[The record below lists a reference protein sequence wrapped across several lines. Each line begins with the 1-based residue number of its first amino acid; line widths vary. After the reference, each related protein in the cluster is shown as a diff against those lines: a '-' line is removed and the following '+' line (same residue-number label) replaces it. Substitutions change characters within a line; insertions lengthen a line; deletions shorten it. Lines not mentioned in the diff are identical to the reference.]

1 MGAFQGDEMQGE
13 VRDQINAMVGRYQ
26 TRRSAIMPALAL
38 VQETVDSLNGDTLM
52 EVADILEVPEIW
64 VFEVATFYEMF
75 HTEAVGKFHFQ
86 LCTNVSCM
94 LAQAEQLMQHL
105 ESRLQ
110 ISRGDTTADGMFSLT
125 TVECL
130 GSCDT
135 APVMM
140 VNRDYHE
147 NLNEQRID
155 ELLDRLKQQTGN

>member
-1 MGAFQGDEMQGE
+1 MQE
-13 VRDQINAMVGRYQ
+13 DVRDQINAIASRYQ

-38 VQETVDSLNGDTLM
+38 VQETVDSLHGDVLK

-75 HTEAVGKFHFQ
+75 HTEAVGRYHIQ

-94 LAQAEQLMQHL
+94 LAQAEQLMRHL
-105 ESRLQ
+105 ENRLQ
-110 ISRGDTTADGMFSLT
+110 ISRGDTTPDRMFTLT

-130 GSCDT
+130 GSCNT

-147 NLNEQRID
+147 NLNEQRLD
-155 ELLDRLKQQTGN
+155 DLLDQMKRPTEN

>member
-1 MGAFQGDEMQGE
+1 MQE
-13 VRDQINAMVGRYQ
+13 HVKEQINAIASRYQ

-38 VQETVDSLNGDTLM
+38 VQETADSLHGDILL
-52 EVADILEVPEIW
+52 EVADILDVPEIW

-75 HTEAVGKFHFQ
+75 HTKAVGKYHIQ

-94 LAQAEQLMQHL
+94 LAQAERLMQHL
-105 ESRLQ
+105 EEQLK
-110 ISRGDTTADGMFSLT
+110 ISRGDTTPDRMFTLS

-130 GSCDT
+130 GSCNT

-147 NLNEQRID
+147 NLDEQRID
-155 ELLDRLKQQTGN
+155 ELLVQMKRQTEN

>member
-1 MGAFQGDEMQGE
+1 MQE
-13 VRDQINAMVGRYQ
+13 QLKEQINALVGRYQ

-38 VQETVDSLNGDTLM
+38 VQETVDSLHGDVLM
-52 EVADILEVPEIW
+52 EVAELLDVPEIW

-75 HTEAVGKFHFQ
+75 HTEPIGRFHIQ

-94 LAQAEQLMQHL
+94 LAHAEQLVQYL
-105 ESRLQ
+105 EARLL
-110 ISRGDTTADGMFSLT
+110 ISRGDTTPDGLFTLS

-130 GSCDT
+130 GSCNT

-147 NLNEQRID
+147 NLDERRID
-155 ELLDRLKQQTGN
+155 DLLAQMKRQTEN